1 MNIICFGNLGYLG
14 TVLNKELESKS
25 SDYVG
30 FDTGFFR
37 DCILK
42 KETIKK
48 QIIGDVRRVKNVDFT
63 NFDTVIYLA
72 ALSNDPLGLKFTQA
86 THEINFK
93 SCLKISKLA
102 KASGVKR
109 FIFASSCSIY
119 GKSGD
124 KIIAESDKLNPLT
137 NYAKSKIDTEKQL
150 KEIASKNF
158 TVTCLRFATACGF
171 SNRIRLDI
179 VLNNFVSSSILEKK
193 IVLNSNGESF
203 RPLIHV
209 KDMVRA
215 ITWAC
220 KRDENNGGSFLSINV
235 GSNNWNFKIIDLAK
249 IVSKTLG
256 NIPLK
261 FGDDPVADPRSYK
274 VDFNLF
280 KELAPNFQ
288 PIEKI
293 EDTIIEIFNE
303 LSSEKIKD
311 KKNTFSKFSRLSFLN
326 SLIKNKKIDND
337 LYWYNEKN

>member
-1 MNIICFGNLGYLG
+1 M
-14 TVLNKELESKS
+14 
-25 SDYVG
+25 
-30 FDTGFFR
+30 
-37 DCILK
+37 
-42 KETIKK
+42 
-48 QIIGDVRRVKNVDFT
+48 
-63 NFDTVIYLA
+63 
-72 ALSNDPLGLKFTQA
+72 
-86 THEINFK
+86 
-93 SCLKISKLA
+93 
-102 KASGVKR
+102 
-109 FIFASSCSIY
+109 
-119 GKSGD
+119 
-124 KIIAESDKLNPLT
+124 
-137 NYAKSKIDTEKQL
+137 
-150 KEIASKNF
+150 
-158 TVTCLRFATACGF
+158 
-171 SNRIRLDI
+171 RLDI

-235 GSNNWNFKIIDLAK
+235 GSNDWNFKIIDLAK

-311 KKNTFSKFSRLSFLN
+311 KKKYFL
-326 SLIKNKKIDND
+326 KIF
-337 LYWYNEKN
+337 KVIFFK